1 MYGNFDI
8 VLDPSS
14 RRFKLRATPHARAVW
29 CSLFHTYA
37 YRTLACVC
45 HLMLWCRCASRLQ
58 DNSWCDP
65 FKTAV
70 AIFAA
75 DPLEGFKSEADMN
88 RVSQQQHP
96 SPAAFAAMRWISAM
110 SS

>member
-1 MYGNFDI
+1 MLLSI
-8 VLDPSS
+8 
-14 RRFKLRATPHARAVW
+14 RRR
-29 CSLFHTYA
+29 
-37 YRTLACVC
+37 
-45 HLMLWCRCASRLQ
+45 Q
-58 DNSWCDP
+58 DDSWCDP

-96 SPAAFAAMRWISAM
+96 SPAAFAATSADNLDVVRSRRFKHAGM
-110 SS
+110 